1 MAMKPTS
8 IPWLFGVAA
17 IAALLGWGFAA
28 WVDGNGRLPAVPWMA
43 VVMIWVVAGF
53 VGAWAV
59 VARRRLHPKPGAARM
74 APLMAARTTALA
86 LAGSRTGAVV
96 FGMYGG
102 VAVRLLDET
111 AVAAG
116 RERLLAAALA
126 ALGGFVLAALSL
138 WLEHIC
144 RLPDDT
150 DETTA
155 RVAGI
160 GSGSGR
166 APPRDP
172 SVIPGGSLADSPRGR
187 GLTCPP

>member
-8 IPWLFGVAA
+8 IPWLLGVAG

-28 WVDGNGRLPAVPWMA
+28 WVDGTGRLPAIPWMA
-43 VVMIWVVAGF
+43 VVVIWVVAGF
-53 VGAWAV
+53 VAAWAV
-59 VARRRLHPKPGAARM
+59 AARRRLHPKPGAPRM
-74 APLMAARTTALA
+74 APLMAARTTALS

-102 VAVRLLDET
+102 VALRLLDET

-126 ALGGFVLAALSL
+126 SLGGLVLAAFSL
-138 WLEHIC
+138 WLEHNC

-150 DETTA
+150 DEA
-155 RVAGI
+155 KA
-160 GSGSGR
+160 R
-166 APPRDP
+166 APGPDP
-172 SVIPGGSLADSPRGR
+172 GPAGAA
-187 GLTCPP
+187 T

>member
-1 MAMKPTS
+1 MKPTS
-8 IPWLFGVAA
+8 IPWLFAVAG

-28 WVDGNGRLPAVPWMA
+28 WVDSNGRLPAVPWMA
-43 VVMIWVVAGF
+43 VVVIWVVAGF

-59 VARRRLHPKPGAARM
+59 VARRRLRPEPGAPRTAPRM

-102 VAVRLLDET
+102 VALRLLQET

-126 ALGGFVLAALSL
+126 ALGGLVLAALSL
-138 WLEHIC
+138 WLEHSC

-150 DETTA
+150 DDAAA
-155 RVAGI
+155 RVTGSEHGPAGAT
-160 GSGSGR
+160 S
-166 APPRDP
+166 
-172 SVIPGGSLADSPRGR
+172 
-187 GLTCPP
+187 

>member
-1 MAMKPTS
+1 MAMRPTS
-8 IPWLFGVAA
+8 ILSLFGVAG

-28 WVDGNGRLPAVPWMA
+28 WVDANGRLPAVPWTA
-43 VVMIWVVAGF
+43 VVVIWVVAGF

-59 VARRRLHPKPGAARM
+59 VARRRLHPKPGVARM

-102 VAVRLLDET
+102 VALRLLDET

-126 ALGGFVLAALSL
+126 ALGGLILAALSL

-150 DETTA
+150 DEVRS
-155 RVAGI
+155 RVPGSEPGPAGAASAI
-160 GSGSGR
+160 QGRTGGHSGI
-166 APPRDP
+166 AH
-172 SVIPGGSLADSPRGR
+172 RGVD
-187 GLTCPP
+187 

>member
-8 IPWLFGVAA
+8 IPWLFGVAG

-28 WVDGNGRLPAVPWMA
+28 WVDANGRLPAVPWMA
-43 VVMIWVVAGF
+43 VVVIWVVAGF
-53 VGAWAV
+53 VGAWTL
-59 VARRRLHPKPGAARM
+59 VARRRLHPKPGGVRM

-102 VAVRLLDET
+102 VALRLLDET

-126 ALGGFVLAALSL
+126 SLGGFILAALSL

-144 RLPDDT
+144 RLPEDT
-150 DETTA
+150 DEA
-155 RVAGI
+155 RSRVPGPDPGPAGAA
-160 GSGSGR
+160 S
-166 APPRDP
+166 
-172 SVIPGGSLADSPRGR
+172 
-187 GLTCPP
+187 